1 MPLER
6 LHDPV
11 IMNGPIK
18 NGMAFLGGH
27 KYGKVIM
34 RVGDQLDLM
43 IFHVEFPEQLA
54 IDCVVGE

>member
-1 MPLER
+1 
-6 LHDPV
+6 
-11 IMNGPIK
+11 MNGPIK